1 MAEPET
7 YFEWSARE
15 RATAGPFVI
24 EIQGLE
30 ELQQALKKFPGEW
43 ERIGMEAL
51 GAGMALIASDAK
63 TRAPVDTGRLMSSIG
78 SAEHADGVFEVSRT
92 GSQIIGKLGSN
103 VEYASY
109 QEYGTRYQSGKPY
122 LRPALEAKK
131 DEAIRIIEKS
141 IANILKRLGL

>member
-1 MAEPET
+1 MPEPET

-15 RATAGPFVI
+15 RATAGPMVI
-24 EIQGLE
+24 VVQGLD
-30 ELQQALKKFPGEW
+30 ELQEALKKFPSEW
-43 ERIGMEAL
+43 EQIGMKAL
-51 GAGMALIASDAK
+51 GEGMALIASDAK
-63 TRAPVDTGRLMSSIG
+63 QRAPVDQGRLMSSIG
-78 SAEHADGVFEVSRT
+78 SEEHPDGIFEVSRT
-92 GSQIIGKLGSN
+92 GSQIVGKVGSR

-131 DEAIRIIEKS
+131 DQAVRIIERS